1 MGTMIDELRRLV
13 TYCLSSGGGA
23 SLPEGDGGCGP
34 FDITGAWVANG
45 ALLGGASSDL
55 EGAGGDDG
63 SDGGRGRSRTRQL
76 IGGLSPL
83 RSQYRSEPNSP
94 VATIGALA
102 KSGSGTVVSR
112 WLSRHSLSKTFLRVS
127 PPTGKPNHHPPITP
141 HKPTSTLTKARPYHI

>member
-76 IGGLSPL
+76 IGGLRPFRSPY
-83 RSQYRSEPNSP
+83 RSQPNSP
-94 VATIGALA
+94 
-102 KSGSGTVVSR
+102 
-112 WLSRHSLSKTFLRVS
+112 
-127 PPTGKPNHHPPITP
+127 PPPICAPAEAGTG
-141 HKPTSTLTKARPYHI
+141 TCRPPRP